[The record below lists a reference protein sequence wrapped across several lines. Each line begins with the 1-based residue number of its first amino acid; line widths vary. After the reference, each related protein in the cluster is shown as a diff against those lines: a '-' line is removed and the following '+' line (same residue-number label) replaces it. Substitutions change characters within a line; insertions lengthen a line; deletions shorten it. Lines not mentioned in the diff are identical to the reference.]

1 MFKDLSALTPP
12 FLMAAAFLIAAGAFV
27 RHEMR
32 GGARNRAEDD
42 AGPDSGPDSAPGAGG
57 NAADQRPASRSV
69 HDKPDGDVRD

>member
-32 GGARNRAEDD
+32 GGRNRAEDD
-42 AGPDSGPDSAPGAGG
+42 AETDSAPDSAPEGEGKS
-57 NAADQRPASRSV
+57 ADQRPAPRSF
-69 HDKPDGDVRD
+69 HDKPDDGPQD